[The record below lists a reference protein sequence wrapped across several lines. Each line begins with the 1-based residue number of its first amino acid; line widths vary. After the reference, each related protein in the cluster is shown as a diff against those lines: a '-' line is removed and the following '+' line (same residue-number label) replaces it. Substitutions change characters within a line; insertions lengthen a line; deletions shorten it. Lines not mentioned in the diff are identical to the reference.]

1 MNFINSFFFSH
12 FLKGKLHASMRKA
25 GMIKLIMP
33 CMSTYVSDNPL
44 LQRDSIGFIRLI
56 AEDDCIKN
64 NNNDNVFIF

>member
-1 MNFINSFFFSH
+1 
-12 FLKGKLHASMRKA
+12 
-25 GMIKLIMP
+25 MIKLIMP